1 MVECFS
7 DGDALR
13 RIKREKSLDKIQGVL
28 VLPQSSSEPKFE
40 PELM

>member
-13 RIKREKSLDKIQGVL
+13 RIKREKSLDKIQEMSIDV
-28 VLPQSSSEPKFE
+28 VHRKDYILPSSF
-40 PELM
+40 